1 MATKTTKM
9 NFAGFSKPT
18 TTLLTELAEN
28 NNRAWFL
35 ENKSRYERDVQGVAL
50 DYIAAMGPR
59 IAQLSDYFLALPQKS
74 GGSLM
79 RVYKDTR
86 FARGQ
91 DPYKTNIGIQF
102 RHELAKDV
110 HAPGF
115 YVHIEPD
122 ACFIGAGMWRPEP
135 PALAKIRQRIV
146 EQPKQWQKVRANKAF
161 SEHWT
166 LGGTGLKKAPR
177 GFAEDH
183 PHIEDLKRK
192 DFIAGHDLP
201 GAAIATAQ
209 FVDLSTEYFKA
220 AAPLMKF
227 LCASLELNY

>member
-1 MATKTTKM
+1 MVAQTKM
-9 NFAGFSKPT
+9 KFAGFGKST
-18 TTLLTELAEN
+18 TKLLTELADN

-35 ENKSRYERDVQGVAL
+35 ENKHRYERDVQGVAL
-50 DYIAAMGPR
+50 DYIAAMGPF
-59 IAQLSDYFLALPQKS
+59 ITKLSEHFLALPQKS

-110 HAPGF
+110 HAPGY

-135 PALAKIRQRIV
+135 SELARIRQRIV
-146 EQPKQWQKVRANKAF
+146 EQPKEWKKVRENKAF
-161 SEHWT
+161 NEHWT
-166 LGGTGLKKAPR
+166 LGGSGLKKAPR

-192 DFIAGHDLP
+192 DFIAGCDLT
-201 GAAIATAQ
+201 ADVVATAK
-209 FVDLSTEYFKA
+209 FVDLSYEYFKA
-220 AAPLMKF
+220 ATPLVTF
-227 LCASLELNY
+227 LCASLDLRY

>member
-1 MATKTTKM
+1 MATTKM
-9 NFAGFSKPT
+9 KFAGFGAT
-18 TTLLTELAEN
+18 TINVLTELASN
-28 NNRAWFL
+28 NNRDWFL
-35 ENKSRYERDVQGVAL
+35 ANKERYEHDVQGVAL

-59 IAQLSDYFLALPQKS
+59 IERISEHFLALPQKS

-79 RVYKDTR
+79 RVYKDSR

-122 ACFIGAGMWRPEP
+122 GCFMGAGMWRPEP
-135 PALAKIRQRIV
+135 AALAKIRQRIV
-146 EQPKQWQKVRANKAF
+146 EQPKEWQKVRANKAF
-161 SEHWT
+161 NEHWS
-166 LGGTGLKKAPR
+166 LGGSGLKRAPQ
-177 GFAEDH
+177 GYSEDH
-183 PHIEDLKRK
+183 PHIADLKRK

-201 GAAIATAQ
+201 GTAVAKAD
-209 FVDLSTEYFKA
+209 FVELSTEYFKA

-227 LCASLELNY
+227 LCASLGLNC

>member
-1 MATKTTKM
+1 MKFSGFGSATTK
-9 NFAGFSKPT
+9 
-18 TTLLTELAEN
+18 LLTELADN
-28 NNRAWFL
+28 NNRLWFQD
-35 ENKSRYERDVQGVAL
+35 NKQRYESDVQGVAL
-50 DYIAAMGPR
+50 DYIAAMAPH
-59 IAQLSDYFLALPQKS
+59 IEKLSEHFLALPQKT

-79 RVYKDTR
+79 RVYKDSR

-135 PALAKIRQRIV
+135 TALARIRQRIV
-146 EQPKQWQKVRANKAF
+146 EQPKEWQKVRKGKAF
-161 SEHWT
+161 NAHWT

-183 PHIEDLKRK
+183 PHIEDLRRK
-192 DFIAGHDLP
+192 DFIAGCDLTMSDV
-201 GAAIATAQ
+201 ATARL
-209 FVDLSTEYFKA
+209 VGLSTEYFKA
-220 AAPLMKF
+220 ATPLMRF
-227 LCASLELNY
+227 LCASLDLGY